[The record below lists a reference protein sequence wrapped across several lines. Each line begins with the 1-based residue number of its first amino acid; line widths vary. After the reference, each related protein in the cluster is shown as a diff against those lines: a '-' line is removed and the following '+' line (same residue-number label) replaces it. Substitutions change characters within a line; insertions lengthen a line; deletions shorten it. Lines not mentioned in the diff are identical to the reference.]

1 MRRWQLPEFFVEST
15 SQHLDPLSYEK
26 VNPGAVI
33 IRLSLFVNFA
43 MTAGVPPA
51 VIIKRFPTNLIG
63 ELELDEDNLADRIV
77 ELKGQSNELANIL
90 LS

>member
-1 MRRWQLPEFFVEST
+1 
-15 SQHLDPLSYEK
+15 
-26 VNPGAVI
+26 
-33 IRLSLFVNFA
+33 